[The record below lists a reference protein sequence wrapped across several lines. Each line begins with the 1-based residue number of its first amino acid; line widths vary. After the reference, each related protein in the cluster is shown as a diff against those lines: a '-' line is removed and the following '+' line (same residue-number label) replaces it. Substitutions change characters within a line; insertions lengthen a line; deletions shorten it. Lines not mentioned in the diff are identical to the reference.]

1 MHQLSR
7 SSLLQRRAPMRRMS
21 QLTGEALSQPLGRDS
36 STSTK
41 ILSFS
46 ISWRDWNKANGQQ
59 APEFFRCHLIWPWI
73 AQRVISNYQT
83 WLLMLLVLSLKF
95 MRITHKW
102 LWSYQMSTVLSSS
115 NTISQVIQSSFKIL
129 VVAQFKWS
137 TLLQVFLEAQVLC
150 KTKMEWKPIYSK

>member
-7 SSLLQRRAPMRRMS
+7 SSLLQRRAPMLRMS
-21 QLTGEALSQPLGRDS
+21 QQTWEALSQPLGRDS
-36 STSTK
+36 STSIK

-83 WLLMLLVLSLKF
+83 WLLMLLALSLKS

-115 NTISQVIQSSFKIL
+115 NTISQVILSSFKIL
-129 VVAQFKWS
+129 AVALCNS
-137 TLLQVFLEAQVLC
+137 SILLQVFLEALVLC
-150 KTKMEWKPIYSK
+150 KTNMVLRPINSK